1 MKNVELGELSIL
13 CYLGGFVLDFM
24 GLNLPC
30 EFFFPNKKQHKPHQ
44 TPTLTTI
51 AKKIKKLS
59 RYDFRLKN
67 VELGE
72 PNILR
77 YPKPS
82 YEHGHP
88 PHTHMYRYVIDMP

>member
-30 EFFFPNKKQHKPHQ
+30 VFFFSNQHTTQATPNPDVDDNCKMF
-44 TPTLTTI
+44 
-51 AKKIKKLS
+51 KKLS

-88 PHTHMYRYVIDMP
+88 PHTCTYRYVIDMP